1 MLFRSGSYCNKYV
14 AFPIESVIIDQQLIE
29 QESDG
34 DSQLSVY
41 LYVVLPV
48 GVARSLSRETDYVV
62 PQNTLKEI
70 ISKNSKTIGAI
81 VRDAVHITLTS
92 DSIFWK
98 QLATSLLVI
107 ILLLG
112 TIVFVAMIFTK
123 IYKELQKVKEK
134 NRIYPMEMSIRPP
147 TVRTHPSTIT
157 SMSSVSCSNMMIGN
171 NFTPPSTST
180 GPHNRSPDSC
190 SMINVSEG
198 ASSTIGHF
206 SRTGSGGNPQSRW
219 SRRSILRRLMILSA
233 RRDRAPSIVTTNSS
247 TT

>member
-1 MLFRSGSYCNKYV
+1 M
-14 AFPIESVIIDQQLIE
+14 IE

-62 PQNTLKEI
+62 PQNTLQEI

-81 VRDAVHITLTS
+81 VRDAVRITLIS
-92 DSIFWK
+92 DSRFWK

-112 TIVFVAMIFTK
+112 TVVFVAMVFTK
-123 IYKELQKVKEK
+123 VYKELQKVKERNK
-134 NRIYPMEMSIRPP
+134 IYPMEMSIRPP
-147 TVRTHPSTIT
+147 AVRTHPSTIAN
-157 SMSSVSCSNMMIGN
+157 MSSVSCSNGMIGS

-198 ASSTIGHF
+198 ASSTIGHAGT

-219 SRRSILRRLMILSA
+219 SRSSILRRLVILSA
-233 RRDRAPSIVTTNSS
+233 RRDRAPSIVTTTSSS
-247 TT
+247 TTRC